1 MKENERLQEVL
12 EQAEDAYFEV
22 VMSAYTEQLGAEYL
36 AEAKRLNADSSFEYP
51 EELDRKCRTLIER
64 AGKQRKLQNFRRGLK
79 KVANVAAVIFAI
91 IALSGTVLFMTVE
104 AFRAEALNYLVKTF
118 TQEEGTTA
126 RVVDTS
132 EDNLGVVWEPE
143 GCVRIKAEHGN
154 SMDKYTYLDREGRQ
168 FVLACLNKHGSV
180 SLDTEF
186 SDSDYLEFGP
196 YKAYYSE
203 KDGYYSFTWIDPD
216 QQYVY
221 TLSSEDLMMDDL
233 LTLAESVY
241 Q

>member
-22 VMSAYTEQLGAEYL
+22 VMNAYAEQLGSEYL

-79 KVANVAAVIFAI
+79 KVANVAAVIIAI
-91 IALSGTVLFMTVE
+91 IALAGTMLFMTVE
-104 AFRAEALNYLVKTF
+104 AFRAETLNFLVKTF

-126 RVVDTS
+126 RAVDTS
-132 EDNLGVVWEPE
+132 DDNLGLVWEPE
-143 GCVRIKAEHGN
+143 GCVLVSAEHGD
-154 SMDKYTYLDREGRQ
+154 SVDIYTYTNREGLQ
-168 FVLACLNKHGSV
+168 FILFCLDIHGSV
-180 SLDTEF
+180 SIDTEF
-186 SDSDYLEFGP
+186 SQSDFIEFES

-203 KDGYYSFTWIDPD
+203 NDGIHSLTWIDSD
-216 QQYVY
+216 ENIVF
-221 TLSSEDLMMDDL
+221 TLNSEDLMIDDL
-233 LTLAESVY
+233 LVLAESFY